1 METTN
6 KDLPRGDGTTQ
17 PTNNQAERRYTKQEL
32 ADKAN
37 QSFNKGKEHAMNNA
51 EQQQNMKELEQLRE
65 KDKARTEQDIYNKTF
80 EKFTK
85 KFRQELGISGNG
97 AKFLKEHANT
107 LKGLDDD
114 ELKSKI
120 KELKKDKDNE
130 IYFNDEIV
138 NTKKDFIPVG
148 SGDDAK
154 EVSFIPGTTIP
165 FSK

>member
-1 METTN
+1 METT
-6 KDLPRGDGTTQ
+6 KDLTRGDGTTQ
-17 PTNNQAERRYTKQEL
+17 TTNNQTAERRYTKQEL

-37 QSFNKGKEHAMNNA
+37 QSFQKGKEHALNDA
-51 EQQQNMKELEQLRE
+51 DQQAKIKELEQLRE
-65 KDKARTEQDIYNKTF
+65 KDKLRTEQDIYNKTF

-97 AKFLKEHANT
+97 AKFLKEHANI
-107 LKGLDDD
+107 LKGLDEN